1 MDYRDM
7 LNHFGPC
14 GLNCSHCYV
23 LSEGEIKFPR
33 ARLEHLLGNFDRHA
47 EGFSRFTP
55 VFVN

>member
-23 LSEGEIKFPR
+23 LSEAEIKFLS

-55 VFVN
+55 FFDN